1 MRTAF
6 RTLAI
11 AAMLVLAGAAAAWA
25 DTCFADSFGNVYVGK
40 GLVLPSANNCK
51 AFNGFFNFTFEPLAG
66 NVCKSFNNQFY
77 VFNLTSGE
85 VNFAFFNTFFI
96 ATGTNTGSGNFL
108 FPDFGSGGAF
118 TSFNIAKVICP
129 FKQFGF

>member
-6 RTLAI
+6 RTLAL

-25 DTCFADSFGNVYVGK
+25 DTCFGDSQGNVLVGK

-51 AFNGFFNFTFEPLAG
+51 AFNGFYNFTFFPVSG

-77 VFNLTSGE
+77 LFNLTTGS
-85 VNFAFFNTFFI
+85 VNNSFFDTFFI

-108 FPDFGSGGAF
+108 FPDFGSGGAANG
-118 TSFNIAKVICP
+118 FNISKILCP
-129 FKQFGF
+129 FRQFGS

>member
-11 AAMLVLAGAAAAWA
+11 AAMLVLAGAVAASA
-25 DTCFADSFGNVYVGK
+25 DTCFVDSLGDVYVGK

-51 AFNGFFNFTFEPLAG
+51 AFNGFFNFEFFPLSG

-77 VFNLTSGE
+77 VFNLTSGS
-85 VNFAFFNTFFI
+85 VNQSFFNTFFI